1 MGAPLVD
8 VRPAGHTSVGA
19 DAHIRPLPW
28 VFPLRPLGH
37 LQTGGAKKAAPT
49 GTPDGPNT

>member
-28 VFPLRPLGH
+28 VFPLRPLG
-37 LQTGGAKKAAPT
+37 L
-49 GTPDGPNT
+49 

>member
-28 VFPLRPLGH
+28 VFPLRPLG
-37 LQTGGAKKAAPT
+37 LGQKRAAIKAAPT